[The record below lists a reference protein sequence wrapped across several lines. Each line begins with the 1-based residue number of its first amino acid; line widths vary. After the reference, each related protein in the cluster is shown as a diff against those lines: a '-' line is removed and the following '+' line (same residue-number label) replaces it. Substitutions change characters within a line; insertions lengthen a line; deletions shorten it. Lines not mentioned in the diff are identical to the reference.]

1 MADRIQQRRDT
12 AARWAKYNPVLLE
25 GEVGYVTD
33 NPNQYKIGDGIHA
46 WNDLPLRGYT
56 GTIVQTTGNDENAVM
71 SQKSIL
77 NLTENIKGFNDWN
90 DGLFYP
96 ITSIGS
102 TFTGK
107 TNSNI
112 AWKVISIEGVPSNS
126 VIQLCNISIGEKT
139 QGAVVCDMWDKVID
153 IVNADP
159 YNIIERVYGEPVKL
173 YISTLISNKNS
184 KVIIYDKD
192 KKYELKNNL
201 IDYSKFP
208 FIKQYYDSLNWEVG
222 QIFNPIPSGKNDYYN
237 SFLYLLP
244 SGKTI
249 NVYKAVSGTNTPYF
263 IVADATNFEIL
274 ELLDTNSVKSYT
286 AEKDVYVA
294 FSTNTV
300 GRVNVIDSENTIA
313 SNFSNILAL
322 KTLTENNIN
331 FIADLF
337 RTWKDR
343 NSSLKIEQRTTG
355 FYNGVSGTVN
365 SNENCYLSQAI
376 PVSEGDVFLIF
387 SNANREQYVYF
398 ETNSD
403 GTIKVGTGFHANG
416 WVRYGQFKNEFNTY
430 FVKIPKG
437 VEFIG
442 IAWNKADGAYGK
454 VFMSKINSTLLDII
468 FSNEEILAPYI
479 LNNYV
484 TKNRYINLQGGGGYH
499 IAWGLLDFCLIPKDG
514 INSLL
519 FSKSVKSIPINV
531 EHGYILAWYDENYN
545 FISGINSE
553 GFEAYDNFCY
563 PKEIPENAKYFKISI
578 LKTTPQYLYS
588 KDTINFFPF
597 VSVKENITWK
607 IGYYIA
613 SNGHISSNDGWAITE
628 PIRIS
633 NKFNYII
640 SLNFVNGA
648 VSPCYA
654 CIYEDKEMTKVV
666 KTFSTGTTTGVSKI
680 YSLLKSESIPTNDG
694 YIVFCTNKKG
704 LTAEDETAVG
714 LELKVDS
721 IFGKSINLSDNVSSE
736 VEEKIPIVVPK
747 YLDIPIGRQTDI
759 FLDGFV
765 AVPND
770 VKRNPMKI
778 TGGLRGET
786 TTIDDNQ
793 IRISMSEEKELG
805 VTFSIYDD
813 LGLNNLNNSKTLTLR
828 SIHKNVGNGEDEAN
842 ICISGDSLIDGTAA
856 SCEAYK
862 LLNEDADFIINQIGT
877 RTANFESQQYKHEG
891 RGSWGW
897 ETYINPR
904 YETEQ
909 YASKTNA
916 FMIDG
921 ELNFQKYM
929 QNNFPDLSR
938 KEIDYFIM
946 ALGTN
951 DVTQGS
957 SIPNEQRITNI
968 INAAKTFIDALL
980 SEDRGFPNCKI
991 AVGLPGTG
999 APVFVTTKTS
1009 ANVFRLAILKLN
1021 QAYIDTFDNG
1031 KYHPNVTC
1039 VMHGAYI
1046 DRYDGYQHEDVAVN
1060 DYTSRTVRRWTNEVH
1075 PLSVGY
1081 QQWGRGYYG
1090 KLRAFLNNKL

>member
-1 MADRIQQRRDT
+1 MATKTFEELKQLAIQIRDEKTNKQNTATRIGTQMLEHINKLEQDYYDKTTTDEELKERDN
-12 AARWAKYNPVLLE
+12 K
-25 GEVGYVTD
+25 
-33 NPNQYKIGDGIHA
+33 
-46 WNDLPLRGYT
+46 
-56 GTIVQTTGNDENAVM
+56 
-71 SQKSIL
+71 
-77 NLTENIKGFNDWN
+77 LTELENE
-90 DGLFYP
+90 L
-96 ITSIGS
+96 
-102 TFTGK
+102 
-107 TNSNI
+107 
-112 AWKVISIEGVPSNS
+112 
-126 VIQLCNISIGEKT
+126 
-139 QGAVVCDMWDKVID
+139 
-153 IVNADP
+153 
-159 YNIIERVYGEPVKL
+159 
-173 YISTLISNKNS
+173 NS
-184 KVIIYDKD
+184 KI
-192 KKYELKNNL
+192 NN
-201 IDYSKFP
+201 
-208 FIKQYYDSLNWEVG
+208 NV
-222 QIFNPIPSGKNDYYN
+222 N
-237 SFLYLLP
+237 S
-244 SGKTI
+244 
-249 NVYKAVSGTNTPYF
+249 
-263 IVADATNFEIL
+263 
-274 ELLDTNSVKSYT
+274 
-286 AEKDVYVA
+286 
-294 FSTNTV
+294 
-300 GRVNVIDSENTIA
+300 
-313 SNFSNILAL
+313 
-322 KTLTENNIN
+322 
-331 FIADLF
+331 IADLF
-337 RTWKDR
+337 RIWKGG
-343 NSSLKIEQRTTG
+343 NSSLEIEQRATG

-365 SNENCYLSQAI
+365 NEENCYLSQAI
-376 PVSEGDVFLIF
+376 PVSEGDTLLVF
-387 SNANREQYVYF
+387 SNANAAQFVYF
-398 ETNSD
+398 EANSD

-416 WVRYGQFKNEFNTY
+416 WVQYGQFKNEFNAY

-442 IAWNKADGAYGK
+442 IAWNKADGADGK
-454 VFMSKINSTLLDII
+454 VFVSKVNSTLFDI
-468 FSNEEILAPYI
+468 FNNEEEIFAPYI

-484 TKNRYINLQGGGGYH
+484 TKNRYINLQGGGVYTDSWD
-499 IAWGLLDFCLIPKDG
+499 IVDFCLIPKDG

-519 FSKSVKSIPINV
+519 FSKSVKSIPINA
-531 EHGYILAWYDENYN
+531 EIGYILAWYDENYN

-563 PKEIPENAKYFKISI
+563 PKDIPENAKYFKISI
-578 LKTTPQYLYS
+578 YKTTTTPHYLYS

-597 VSVKENITWK
+597 VSVKENIAWK
-607 IGYYIA
+607 IGHYIA
-613 SNGHISSNDGWAITE
+613 SNGSINSIDDWAITE

-640 SLNFVNGA
+640 SLNFING
-648 VSPCYA
+648 VDSPCYA
-654 CIYEDKEMTKVV
+654 CIYEDKEMAKVV

-694 YIVFCTNKKG
+694 YIVFCTHENG
-704 LTAEDETAVG
+704 LTAESVTAVE

-759 FLDGFV
+759 FLDGFI

-778 TGGLRGET
+778 TGGLRDET

-793 IRISMSEEKELG
+793 IRISMSKEKELG
-805 VTFSIYDD
+805 VTFSIYND
-813 LGLNNLNNSKTLTLR
+813 LALNNLNNTKTLTLR
-828 SIHKNVGNGEDEAN
+828 AIPKNVGNGEEEVN
-842 ICISGDSLIDGTAA
+842 ICIGGDSLIDGTPA

-877 RTANFESQQYKHEG
+877 RRANFSSQQYKHEG
-891 RGSWGW
+891 RGSWSW
-897 ETYINPR
+897 EAYINPR

-909 YASKTNA
+909 YAGKTNA

-951 DVTQGS
+951 DVTQGD
-957 SIPNEQRITNI
+957 SIPSEQRIETI

-980 SEDRGFPNCKI
+980 SEDKGFPNCKI

-999 APVFVTTKTS
+999 APVFVTTQTS
-1009 ANVFRLAILKLN
+1009 ASVFRLAILKLN

-1060 DYTSRTVRRWTNEVH
+1060 DYTTRKVRRWTNEVH
-1075 PLSVGY
+1075 PLSIGY

-1090 KLRAFLNNKL
+1090 KLRAFLNSKL